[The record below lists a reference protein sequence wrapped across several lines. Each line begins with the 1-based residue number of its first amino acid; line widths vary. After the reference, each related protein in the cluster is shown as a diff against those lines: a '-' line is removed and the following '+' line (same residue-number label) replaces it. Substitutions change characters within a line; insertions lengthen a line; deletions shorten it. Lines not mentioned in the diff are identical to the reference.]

1 MSVQEFTFTTSVV
14 LPIKPL
20 PLLVNNSG
28 EFCVGCGLVR
38 IFFNVVVVVEFFKIV
53 GSLEAVVVA
62 EVVVVDVVERFVS
75 GDKMVVLDVGE
86 CAG

>member
-1 MSVQEFTFTTSVV
+1 MSVQEFRLTTSVV

-20 PLLVNNSG
+20 PLLVNSG

-38 IFFNVVVVVEFFKIV
+38 IFFNVVVVVEFLIV

-62 EVVVVDVVERFVS
+62 EVVVVDVVERFIS